1 MITDGDKKMI
11 QYRDFRDYHIEKLRD
26 PEDARIFLSVIF
38 EEYEEDG
45 DTEAFLLALRDV
57 TEAQGGLVKLAEY
70 ARLNQQDIGD
80 VFSSKENLRF
90 DTVETILQAL
100 GFHLSVEPI
109 KTNKTI
115 MQNEQLEILK

>member
-1 MITDGDKKMI
+1 MR
-11 QYRDFRDYHIEKLRD
+11 QYRDFNDLLMESLRD

-57 TEAQGGLVKLAEY
+57 TEAQGGLDKLAEY
-70 ARLNQQDIGD
+70 AKLNQLNIND

-90 DTVETILQAL
+90 DTVEAILRAL

-109 KTNKTI
+109 KTEIK
-115 MQNEQLEILK
+115 QNEQLEILK

>member
-1 MITDGDKKMI
+1 MR
-11 QYRDFRDYHIEKLRD
+11 QYRDFNDLLMESLRD

-57 TEAQGGLVKLAEY
+57 ADAQGGLDKLAEY
-70 ARLNQQDIGD
+70 AKLNQLNIND

-90 DTVETILQAL
+90 DTVEAILRAL

-109 KTNKTI
+109 KTEIK
-115 MQNEQLEILK
+115 QNEQLEILK